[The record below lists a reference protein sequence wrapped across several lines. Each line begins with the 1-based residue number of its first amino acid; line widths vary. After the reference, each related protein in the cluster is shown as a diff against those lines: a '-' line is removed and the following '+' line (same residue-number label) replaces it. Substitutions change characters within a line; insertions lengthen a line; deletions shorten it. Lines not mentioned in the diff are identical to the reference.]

1 MPVSRLNRRLKER
14 LFSIPTESAISLVF
28 WSVVRSSSLA
38 FSIRSRV
45 RYWMKPM
52 PVVFLNMLLK
62 YVTSQPA
69 MSQTD
74 HEDGGNVQL
83 AYPELDNARLALE
96 SDMYSLQGQYRAK
109 QVVKRTLQATGKA
122 VMETVVL
129 PHFSKKAPPLELARM
144 SAVSEGAELSILD
157 ATVLR
162 IAGDGWTDDIC
173 LDHRGLRV
181 ANYLDPTGNPV
192 TEGFLPNPTV
202 GEISFA
208 GRSSVGDLLLY
219 SLA

>member
-1 MPVSRLNRRLKER
+1 
-14 LFSIPTESAISLVF
+14 
-28 WSVVRSSSLA
+28 
-38 FSIRSRV
+38 
-45 RYWMKPM
+45 
-52 PVVFLNMLLK
+52 
-62 YVTSQPA
+62 

-74 HEDGGNVQL
+74 HEDGGNVLL

-96 SDMYSLQGQYRAK
+96 SD
-109 QVVKRTLQATGKA
+109 
-122 VMETVVL
+122 
-129 PHFSKKAPPLELARM
+129 LARM